1 MGVLMVTG
9 WADVFINTLVDGLTV
24 TGTFGTFLGAILLD
38 RVDALDW
45 DNVLDVMGTALLTYK
60 WI

>member
-1 MGVLMVTG
+1 M
-9 WADVFINTLVDGLTV
+9 FINTLVDGLTV

-60 WI
+60 